1 MRYVNRV
8 KALADLKKTLEEV
21 VLYVKNMTD
30 ALTRV
35 V

>member
-1 MRYVNRV
+1 MYVNRV
-8 KALADLKKTLEEV
+8 KAPEDLEKTLEEV
-21 VLYVKNMTD
+21 VLYVNMTD

>member
-1 MRYVNRV
+1 MYVNRV
-8 KALADLKKTLEEV
+8 KAPEDLEKTLEEV

>member
-1 MRYVNRV
+1 MYVNRV
-8 KALADLKKTLEEV
+8 KAPVDLKKTLEEV
-21 VLYVKNMTD
+21 VLYVNMTD